1 MGNYFINKCERSLN
15 SIVPKINRLK
25 KFPENT
31 ELLFYKEVN
40 YDHIKKIDL
49 NTYTEIENGD
59 IICFQKQ
66 LTPSEWVFVYYE
78 ILLINIIYFF
88 LFEVR
93 NKLKKLYIFIII

>member
-66 LTPSEWVFVYYE
+66 LTPSE
-78 ILLINIIYFF
+78 
-88 LFEVR
+88 
-93 NKLKKLYIFIII
+93 